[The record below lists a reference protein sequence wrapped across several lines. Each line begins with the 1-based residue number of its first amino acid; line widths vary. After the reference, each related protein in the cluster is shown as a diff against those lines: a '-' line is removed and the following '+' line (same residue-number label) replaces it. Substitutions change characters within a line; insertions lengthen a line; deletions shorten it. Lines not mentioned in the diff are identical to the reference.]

1 MKPTISYNFDLSADY
16 YFKSVG
22 LVSAG
27 FFYKKIDDFIVDQ
40 VLTNYEYQ
48 GTEYTRFTQP
58 KNAGNANL
66 WGLEFSYQRDF
77 GFIAPALKYVGFY
90 GTCV

>member
-1 MKPTISYNFDLSADY
+1 MNINRGDNEIKIGNSDLKPTISYNFDLSADY

-48 GTEYTRFTQP
+48 GTEYTVLSPNRSF
-58 KNAGNANL
+58 
-66 WGLEFSYQRDF
+66 
-77 GFIAPALKYVGFY
+77 
-90 GTCV
+90 